1 MKSVSIRWR
10 LTFWYSAVVALLLII
25 FGGLVYGMIR
35 QYLLAQT
42 DTEVVAEML
51 EYQREVENSQ
61 EIDVLNS
68 QLRSFFRV
76 HEDYQFELSTL
87 DGKRLIATGS
97 LGQHALVG
105 ARDGDDRKL
114 KLKTETLDE
123 LGRHRV
129 ANQVVQGP
137 GGPLQI
143 AIAVPTSP
151 TERMLDRFL
160 LILCSVGGVVLLG
173 ATVAGAF
180 MAKRVLAPVES
191 IRASADRIT
200 AEQLSQRIPVANAD
214 DELGKLAATFNQ
226 MLERLEASFQ
236 EMRRFTDDAAHELR
250 TPITVL
256 RSGLEVALRSA
267 RSAEEYRESLAS
279 ALEDVVRLCR
289 LSEQLLTLAREDAG
303 TQDEQRP
310 LADPG
315 ELLRSAVDSIQPIAE
330 DQGVAIDVGEL
341 PELAISGDPIRLRRL
356 WLNLLEN
363 AVKYTPSGGAV
374 RITGELTESGMN
386 FVVADTGCGIS
397 PDQLAHVFDRFYRV
411 DESRTGA
418 TGGTG
423 LGLTICKSIVESH
436 CGQIGIESEP
446 GEGTRVVVTLPQITE
461 CSSQSTLQRIR

>member
-1 MKSVSIRWR
+1 MKRVSIRWR
-10 LTFWYSAVVALLLII
+10 LTFWYSAVVALLLVI

-42 DTEVVAEML
+42 DAEVVAEML

-61 EIDVLNS
+61 EIDALNS
-68 QLRSFFRV
+68 QLRSFFNV

-87 DGKRLIATGS
+87 DGKRLIATRS
-97 LGQHALVG
+97 LGQQALVG
-105 ARDGDDRKL
+105 ARDDDDREL
-114 KLKTETLDE
+114 KLQTETLDE

-143 AIAVPTSP
+143 AIAVPTAP
-151 TERMLDRFL
+151 TERMLNRFL

-180 MAKRVLAPVES
+180 MAKRALAPVES

-200 AEQLSQRIPVANAD
+200 AEKLSQRIPVANAD

-226 MLERLEASFQ
+226 MLERLESSFQ

-256 RSGLEVALRSA
+256 RSGLEVALRNA

-289 LSEQLLTLAREDAG
+289 LSEQLLTLAREDAEPHG
-303 TQDEQRP
+303 EHRMPVHLDE
-310 LADPG
+310 LI
-315 ELLRSAVDSIQPIAE
+315 RSAVNPLQSMMDENSVSIQIR
-330 DQGVAIDVGEL
+330 DLSGLFVSGV
-341 PELAISGDPIRLRRL
+341 PHRLQRL
-356 WLNLLEN
+356 WVNLLEN
-363 AVKYTPSGGAV
+363 AVKYTPAGGNIDVSGYS
-374 RITGELTESGMN
+374 TEKSVSV
-386 FVVADTGCGIS
+386 VVADSGNGI
-397 PDQLAHVFDRFYRV
+397 PPNQLDRVFDRFYRV
-411 DESRTGA
+411 DVSRTGA
-418 TGGTG
+418 TGGAG
-423 LGLTICKSIVESH
+423 LGLTICRSIVVSH
-436 CGQIGIESEP
+436 GGQIEIESEP
-446 GEGTRVVVTLPQITE
+446 GQGTRVIVMFPAWRPLNP
-461 CSSQSTLQRIR
+461 R